1 MSRSDAMSTA
11 TDMVL
16 DEKPLPASP
25 PASEDAGEGDLP
37 LKVIQR
43 RSGWQFL
50 DLREL
55 WRAREILFFLTWRE
69 VKVRYKQTV
78 LGAAWA
84 VLQPLALM
92 AAFSIFLG
100 SVASEEGARIP
111 YPLFVFAGLL
121 PWTFFSAAVS
131 GASTSVVANEKLVT
145 KIYFPRL
152 LVPVSLVVT
161 AALDLAISFA
171 LLVVMQLCFQAPPGV
186 SILALPIVLA
196 VLLLLSAGLG
206 ILLSAL
212 TVAYRDIRIIVPL
225 ALQICMYATPAL
237 YMQNLNVLGPRT
249 SAWLFLNPLHGV
261 LMNFRAA
268 TLGTAFDWP
277 ALAVS
282 AACGV
287 AVLLLGCVY
296 FRRVERGFAD
306 II

>member
-1 MSRSDAMSTA
+1 MSTA
-11 TDMVL
+11 TDMVVE
-16 DEKPLPASP
+16 EKPLPESP
-25 PASEDAGEGDLP
+25 PVAADAGESDLP

-43 RSGWQFL
+43 RSGWQFV

-69 VKVRYKQTV
+69 VKVRYKQTA

-84 VLQPLALM
+84 VLQPLAMM
-92 AAFSIFLG
+92 AAFTLFLG
-100 SVASEEGARIP
+100 RVAGAEDAQIP

-121 PWTFFSAAVS
+121 PWTFFAAAVS
-131 GASTSVVANEKLVT
+131 GASNSVVANERLVT

-152 LVPVSLVVT
+152 LVPLSMVTT

-171 LLVVMQLCFQAPPGV
+171 LLLVMQLCSPIKPGV
-186 SILALPIVLA
+186 ALLALPVVLV
-196 VLLLLSAGLG
+196 VLVLLSAGLG
-206 ILLSAL
+206 IFLSAL

-225 ALQICMYATPAL
+225 AIQIWMFATPAL
-237 YMQNLNVLGPRT
+237 FLQDLSKLGPRT
-249 SAWLFLNPLHGV
+249 GALLFLNPLHGILV
-261 LMNFRAA
+261 NFRAS
-268 TLGTAFDWP
+268 TLGTDFDVS

-282 AACGV
+282 ALCAL
-287 AVLLLGCVY
+287 AVLLLGCFY